1 VIAYISDY
9 KLNKLPGMRRSIV
22 FIALFLLFAT
32 PQFGQTKNPSRE
44 NTLIVKGIAILKQTP
59 EILSA
64 RITIKESSEKYNQC
78 QEKLVRAIDQANR
91 VFVKNGIGKK
101 TIQIS
106 DLNISEKK
114 DYLPDGGIKTS
125 FEGTSTLLIEN
136 SFSAEYSKKML
147 SALQNDSLSMLYNL
161 DFILSE
167 TQKKEL
173 RQKAIA
179 NAVADAR
186 EKAEAI
192 AAASNVRL
200 LNIKSINFTD
210 DEMGRFYESDLVQEN
225 VLFARENAFSKAGSQ
240 LPVIDFNPK
249 EIGIKKS
256 VTIEWWIEDV
266 K

>member
-1 VIAYISDY
+1 MKSTII
-9 KLNKLPGMRRSIV
+9 
-22 FIALFLLFAT
+22 FIALSMLFAI
-32 PQFGQTKNPSRE
+32 PQYGQTKNPSGE

-64 RITIKESSEKYNQC
+64 KITIKASSEKYNPC
-78 QEKLVRAIDQANR
+78 QEKLVRAIDQAKR
-91 VFVKNGIGKK
+91 VFVKNGIDKK

-114 DYLPDGGIKTS
+114 DYLPDGRVKTS
-125 FEGTSTLLIEN
+125 FEGNSSLLIEN
-136 SFSAEYSKKML
+136 SYSADYAKKML
-147 SALQNDSLSMLYNL
+147 SALQSDSVSMLYNL
-161 DFILSE
+161 DFMLSE
-167 TQKKEL
+167 SQKKEL

-179 NAVADAR
+179 DAVADAR

-192 AAASNVRL
+192 AASSNVRL

-225 VLFARENAFSKAGSQ
+225 VLFARGNAFSKAGSQ
-240 LPVIDFNPK
+240 MPVIDFNPK

-256 VTIEWWIEDV
+256 VTIEWWIEAL

>member
-1 VIAYISDY
+1 
-9 KLNKLPGMRRSIV
+9 MRRSIV
-22 FIALFLLFAT
+22 FIALLMLFAT
-32 PQFGQTKNPSRE
+32 PQFGQTKIPSGE
-44 NTLIVKGIAILKQTP
+44 NTLTVKGIAILKQTP
-59 EILSA
+59 EILSVK
-64 RITIKESSEKYNQC
+64 ITIKASSDKYNPC
-78 QEKLVRAIDQANR
+78 QEKLVRAVDQAKR
-91 VFVKNGIGKK
+91 VFVKNGIDKK
-101 TIQIS
+101 TIQSS

-114 DYLPDGGIKTS
+114 DYLPDGRIKTS
-125 FEGTSTLLIEN
+125 FEGNSSLVIEN
-136 SFSAEYSKKML
+136 SYSADYAKKML

-167 TQKKEL
+167 NQKKEL

-210 DEMGRFYESDLVQEN
+210 DEMGRFYESDLVQAN
-225 VLFARENAFSKAGSQ
+225 VLQARDQIFIKGGGQ
-240 LPVIDFNPK
+240 LPQIDFNPG
-249 EIGIKKS
+249 EIGIQKS

>member
-1 VIAYISDY
+1 MKS
-9 KLNKLPGMRRSIV
+9 SIV
-22 FIALFLLFAT
+22 FFALLLLFAT
-32 PQFGQTKNPSRE
+32 PQFGQTKNPSGE

-64 RITIKESSEKYNQC
+64 RITIKATSDKYNPC
-78 QEKLVRAIDQANR
+78 QEKLVRAIDQAKR
-91 VFVKNGIGKK
+91 VFVKNGIDNK

-114 DYLPDGGIKTS
+114 DYLPDGRIKTS
-125 FEGTSTLLIEN
+125 FEGNSSLLIEN
-136 SFSAEYSKKML
+136 SFSAEYAKKML
-147 SALQNDSLSMLYNL
+147 VALQNDSLSMLYNL

-167 TQKKEL
+167 NQKKEL

-210 DEMGRFYESDLVQEN
+210 DETGRFTESDLVQEN
-225 VLFARENAFSKAGSQ
+225 VLFARGNTFSKSGSQ
-240 LPVIDFNPK
+240 LPTIDFNPK
-249 EIGIKKS
+249 ETGIKKS
-256 VTIEWWIEDV
+256 VTIEWWIEAL